1 MDLNKVHVISDNSV
15 IDITLHIQVYD
26 DYNSAMDLTLHCLV
40 FDEYNTVQYDFQ

>member
-15 IDITLHIQVYD
+15 IYITLHCEVYD

-40 FDEYNTVQYDFQ
+40 FDEYNTVQYDF

>member
-1 MDLNKVHVISDNSV
+1 MDLNKVHVISDNSD
-15 IDITLHIQVYD
+15 IDITLHCQVYD